1 MSKGEQPQALG
12 QSLQKSFATRWAPV
26 GGTFVLGIWLADRRG
41 DTGDRRIARMGPRS
55 LATESLITTQT
66 FAVCPSTT
74 PWPPAIPF
82 ANGTNDKGQIVGY
95 YSGSGGFHGFLYN
108 NGIYTA
114 PSQIAT

>member
-1 MSKGEQPQALG
+1 
-12 QSLQKSFATRWAPV
+12 
-26 GGTFVLGIWLADRRG
+26 
-41 DTGDRRIARMGPRS
+41 MGPRS

-66 FAVCPSTT
+66 FAVCPLTT